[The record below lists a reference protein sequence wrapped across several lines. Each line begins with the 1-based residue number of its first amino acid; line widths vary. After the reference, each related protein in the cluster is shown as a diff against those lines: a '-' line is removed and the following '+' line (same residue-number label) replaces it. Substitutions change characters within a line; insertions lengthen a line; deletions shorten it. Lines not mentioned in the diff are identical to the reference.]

1 MRPYIVAVAYLL
13 ALTAVAVAATPDGCA
28 YIAGVP
34 AYPRIA
40 QAARVQASIEFA
52 VTVGADR
59 RVTSI
64 DLLRGEADVKSRG
77 VQPWWTAF
85 RTVSED
91 AVKQW
96 QFYPPSRKFQV
107 KFVFTIDQTAD
118 PDACPRVLFSFPK
131 MEVIVPPMRIN
142 VTDSEP

>member
-107 KFVFTIDQTAD
+107 KFVFTIDSRSGCMPSGALLISKNGSDCPANAD
-118 PDACPRVLFSFPK
+118 KRYRF
-131 MEVIVPPMRIN
+131 
-142 VTDSEP
+142 